1 MGTQMKESANVT
13 GPQNTPALT
22 PGHRVPPRK
31 ALGQHFLKDRHILE
45 QILKAAELGPED
57 VVVEV
62 GPGRG
67 ALTRHLVKKTGRV
80 IAIEMDS
87 NLAASLPGLL
97 GHPPNLR
104 VVLEDARL
112 VDLARLVEGVDHYKF
127 VGNLPY
133 YAASPILRR
142 FLEAGELRPSVMV
155 VMLQKEVATSMVAA
169 DEKMSLLSLAIQLHG
184 VPRIVCYAPPDA
196 FHPPPKVSSAVVR
209 IDPRPGP
216 AVEVG
221 DLDAFFRVVRAGFFA
236 PRKQLRNSLSVGLG
250 VPTDRVATLLDEAG
264 VDYRLRP
271 ENLSLADWANVYHA
285 SGEVFDGRNQGLG

>member
-1 MGTQMKESANVT
+1 MPEVTPIKESANVT
-13 GPQNTPALT
+13 EPQKIPTLT
-22 PGHRVPPRK
+22 RGRRVPPRK
-31 ALGQHFLKDRHILE
+31 ALGQHFLADGQVLQHILD
-45 QILKAAELGPED
+45 AAELGAED

-67 ALTRHLVKKTGRV
+67 ALTRHLARKAGRV

-97 GHPPNLR
+97 GSPPNLR
-104 VVLEDARL
+104 VVHEDARL
-112 VDLARLVEGVDHYKF
+112 VDLARLLDGVERYKL
-127 VGNLPY
+127 VANLPY

-142 FLEAGELRPSVMV
+142 FLEAGEPRPSVMV

-169 DEKMSLLSLAIQLHG
+169 DGKMSLLSVAIQLHG
-184 VPRIVCYAPPDA
+184 VPRIICYAPPDA
-196 FHPPPKVSSAVVR
+196 FNPPPKVSSAVVR
-209 IDPRPGP
+209 IDPRPVP
-216 AVEVG
+216 AVEVA
-221 DLDAFFRVVRAGFFA
+221 DSEAFFRVVRAGFFA

-250 VPTDRVATLLDEAG
+250 VPPDRVTTLLDEAG

-285 SGEVFDGRNQGLG
+285 SRKLG